1 MTSTSDDDVVAAV
14 RDFVDRIDALDP
26 PPGEPAVALLH
37 IRSGQTQANLALS
50 TPVAR
55 ALVAALKAYRDPRDR
70 GRCVHCGG
78 RRVDEHF
85 LCLDC
90 GRPNGLFGQIVLE
103 RAERYTEPPQLEPP
117 RLGPPQ
123 LEPPPDPSSG

>member
-1 MTSTSDDDVVAAV
+1 MTSSSDAGVVAAV

-37 IRSGQTQANLALS
+37 IRSGPAQANLALS
-50 TPVAR
+50 APVAR
-55 ALVAALKAYRDPRDR
+55 ALVEALRAYHDPRDR
-70 GRCVHCGG
+70 GRCDHCGG

-103 RAERYTEPPQLEPP
+103 RQERYTEPPQLEPP
-117 RLGPPQ
+117 RDDPPTP
-123 LEPPPDPSSG
+123 E